1 MPLKSGLPAA
11 VRGISEAACAAA
23 RSGVAPATSS
33 TSAASATIIWTLIV
47 IVLPRRSALL
57 LGPRGEHVAA
67 VRKRHSPSRHVLRS
81 VAREKT
87 FDGNGGADLEHV
99 LGDSAPH
106 QLPGGAARYAPLR
119 EAAVL
124 LLHVEVVPDV

>member
-23 RSGVAPATSS
+23 RSGVALATSS

-57 LGPRGEHVAA
+57 LGPGGEHVAP
-67 VRKRHSPSRHVLRS
+67 VRKRHSPSRHVLRP

-87 FDGNGGADLEHV
+87 YDGKGGADLEIFPREH
-99 LGDSAPH
+99 GPH
-106 QLPGGAARYAPLR
+106 Q
-119 EAAVL
+119 
-124 LLHVEVVPDV
+124 